1 MKESSLLPVSWFNWW
16 FGKSGGRRID
26 LGDISASIDALSDKV
41 SANEGGIQRGLRR
54 LSMAQKQQSDAI
66 TLLTRESTSLKFAL
80 AERHG
85 LSLTYEHI
93 LQTLDNLAKINHA
106 ATNVAD
112 HHDVIAPLAT
122 RTTEELL
129 SLCALEMIAVI
140 GEPYPAKNCEV
151 IGSVETSELAQ
162 WPPGTVVEV
171 LQQGYQTTQGDVVRP
186 AKVIVSREV
195 TTTQTNTQ
203 AERMDNAD

>member
-1 MKESSLLPVSWFNWW
+1 MPVSWFKRW

-66 TLLTRESTSLKFAL
+66 TSLKFAL

-140 GEPYPAKNCEV
+140 GKPYPAQNCEV